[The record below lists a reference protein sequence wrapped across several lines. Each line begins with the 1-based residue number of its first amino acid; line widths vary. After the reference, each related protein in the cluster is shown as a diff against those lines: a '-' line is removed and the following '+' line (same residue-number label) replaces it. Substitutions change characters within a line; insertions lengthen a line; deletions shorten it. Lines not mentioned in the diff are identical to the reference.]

1 MKLLLEYIR
10 NWFMNNPVT
19 ETEKEEENY
28 YLIN

>member
-10 NWFMNNPVT
+10 NWFINRPVA
-19 ETEKEEENY
+19 ETEKSEENF